1 MPTNF
6 RNSIRNDIGTEPED
20 VVVVPTGF
28 RTTIIGCNLTNVLE
42 YDNIKVTVHV
52 VDVNSSI
59 AGTYAQNIVIPPE
72 STLKLV
78 TNGEKIILDQD
89 TTLRIVSNKNS
100 SIDAVISYV
109 EIS

>member
-6 RNSIRNDIGTEPED
+6 KNAIANDIGIEAED
-20 VVVVPTGF
+20 VVSIPTGF
-28 RTTIIGCNLTNVLE
+28 RATIIGCNLTNVLE
-42 YDNIKVTVHV
+42 YDNVKVTVYV
-52 VDVNSSI
+52 VDSASSI

-78 TNGEKIILDQD
+78 TNGEKIILDQE
-89 TTLRIVSNKNS
+89 TKLRIVSNKPS
-100 SIDAVISYV
+100 SIDAVVSYV